1 MRNKPRSIARSCDP
15 GGMTK
20 SVATLAAVVLIAS
33 CKSSDQ
39 SSQGSAATP
48 PAAPPATPHLT
59 TSKTIDQGI
68 AEIREAARAKHLT
81 VDLTDVKALAG
92 RRFVLRAKGKV
103 TECNAF
109 RPLLGDVKAPP
120 DCLVALCRAE
130 GEVLWNQIAWGGAWT
145 DVGTTENCD

>member
-1 MRNKPRSIARSCDP
+1 
-15 GGMTK
+15 MTK
-20 SVATLAAVVLIAS
+20 SVAALVVVLIAS

-39 SSQGSAATP
+39 NSQGSAATP
-48 PAAPPATPHLT
+48 PPAAPPAAPPATRHLT

-68 AEIREAARAKHLT
+68 AEIREAASAKRLT
-81 VDLTDVKALAG
+81 VDLSEVKALAG
-92 RRFVLRAKGKV
+92 RRLVLRAKGKV
-103 TECNAF
+103 AECSAF
-109 RPLLGDVKAPP
+109 RELLGDVKAPP